1 MNAQDFNRLNGLLSK
16 LTAAANKTAREDG
29 SFRKYN
35 SQSIE
40 ALKDFQAHLKQ
51 LENGLRT
58 AKVVDIEPSSISSTI
73 MLSKSTG
80 GLRATT

>member
-1 MNAQDFNRLNGLLSK
+1 MNAQDFNRLNGLLAK
-16 LTAAANKTAREDG
+16 LKVAANTTAKEDG

-40 ALKDFQAHLKQ
+40 ALKNFEAHLKQ

-58 AKVVDIEPSSISSTI
+58 AKVITSE
-73 MLSKSTG
+73 
-80 GLRATT
+80 ATTVVLMPELREPMRAATS

>member
-1 MNAQDFNRLNGLLSK
+1 MNAQDFIRLNGLLAK
-16 LTAAANKTAREDG
+16 LSTAAERTAREDG

-40 ALKDFQAHLKQ
+40 ALQSFQAHLRN

-58 AKVVDIEPSSISSTI
+58 AKVLQLEKPEFVSEQTE
-73 MLSKSTG
+73 KVEKA
-80 GLRATT
+80 RAIA

>member
-1 MNAQDFNRLNGLLSK
+1 MTTQDFNRLNGLLAK
-16 LTAAANKTAREDG
+16 LSVAANKTAKEDG

-40 ALKDFQAHLKQ
+40 ALNVFHAHLKQ

-58 AKVVDIEPSSISSTI
+58 AKVLTAPTTTLKKIEQQMS
-73 MLSKSTG
+73 
-80 GLRATT
+80 LRASV